1 MTQHSDAPE
10 NAAEEPTLGGA
21 LPVDPL
27 ILDELTRLNN
37 EMAALQRDLARQKA
51 RLERLNDLK
60 DEFLGMAAHDLRTPL
75 TAVVMYATFLEED
88 AGDRLT
94 PEMRRFLQ
102 TIRLSGERMLRL
114 VNHLLDVSVIESG
127 RLQLDLGPTD
137 VGEVARSVV
146 EMHRAI
152 ALRKNV
158 DVTLH
163 VGAERPIARADAAR
177 LDQVLSNLV
186 NNAVKFSSEETTVAV
201 TVERAGEEVLVSVC
215 DQGVGIPQEDLAQLF
230 VPFALRRSRGTAGEQ
245 GTGLGL
251 AICRRIVEAHR
262 GRIWAESTPGKG
274 SAFYVALP
282 AEKATD
288 PTPE

>member
-51 RLERLNDLK
+51 RLERLNELK
-60 DEFLGMAAHDLRTPL
+60 DEFLGMAAHDLRMPL

-158 DVTLH
+158 NVTLN
-163 VGAERPIARADAAR
+163 VRGQRPIALADAAR

-186 NNAVKFSSEETTVAV
+186 NNAVKFSADAGSVAV
-201 TVERAGEEVLVSVC
+201 TVEQMADEVRVSVS
-215 DQGVGIPQEDLAQLF
+215 DQGVGIAPEDLSQLF
-230 VPFALRRSRGTAGEQ
+230 TPFGLRSSTGTAGEQ

-251 AICRRIVEAHR
+251 AICKRIVAAHR

-274 SAFYVALP
+274 SVFHVALP
-282 AEKATD
+282 TAGSANL
-288 PTPE
+288 PTE